1 MNSYLIL
8 FLSSFLSTSIFAQNI
23 MEIDSIVIKGTKEKK
38 KYTETI
44 SSITVLKDEN
54 IKSASQDTSISA
66 LNGVSNIQVN
76 KNGES
81 FSIRGINNTGVTG
94 HQKDNLA
101 SIMVDDVFQTDLALK
116 AGSFDLWDLD
126 RIEVH
131 RGAQST
137 LQGVNSLAGT
147 ILVNHNTA
155 TLYNEGK
162 AKIGYGTFNR
172 KEIGVVTNNVIISE
186 KLAIRFSY
194 NKEVQDGTIKN
205 IATNNDKWGKK
216 NKDNFSMGSI
226 YLLNE
231 TDKILV
237 DLKVLRNKTGGSY
250 VQGPDPLKRQSNE
263 DIDFLTRTNNQQ
275 ASVRHLKSFSENISN
290 TFVAAFSQS
299 KNDEKSDADGAPI
312 NLAGIRIEDHEDQF
326 MSLENLLNYKSD
338 KISNTLGIN
347 FHRYRLLDHYSF
359 NLLYPLSATVTTPV
373 AVIQDAKKIRS
384 VYSLFNS
391 FNFILNEQH
400 SFNVGA
406 RFEIQ
411 KNNFGTYVKATRTQN
426 LGAATN
432 TAVDTY
438 LNNSSGTYGDNESS
452 GIFLP
457 KLAYVFHL
465 ENNHFGMSYTE
476 GYRSGG
482 LSINR
487 SKAKAVNYRPETTD
501 NFEISHKYEGKSF
514 RVSSNAFYTNW
525 KDQQVQVSLSNDFYD
540 TQVENASRS
549 ELYGA
554 EVQGQLSLNQANSF
568 ILNTGYVKTRFVSF
582 LKNRTN
588 YTGKEF
594 PNAPRVTSMLTY
606 KTQLTDVFSVSTIG
620 RYLGRSYND
629 AENTRR
635 AADQIYFDLNTQY
648 TFASWALEVFVRNIF
663 DKDYVINDS
672 SPSSLVG
679 YQVNYYQLNTPREL
693 GVRLSYF
700 W

>member
-1 MNSYLIL
+1 MTIYPIFIL
-8 FLSSFLSTSIFAQNI
+8 LSILSSSVFAQNVL
-23 MEIDSIVIKGTKEKK
+23 EIDSIVIKGTKEKK

-54 IKSASQDTSISA
+54 IKSASQDTSLGA
-66 LNGVSNIQVN
+66 LNGISNIQVN

-94 HQKDNLA
+94 YQKDNLA
-101 SIMVDDVFQTDLALK
+101 SIIIDDVFQTDLALK
-116 AGSFDLWDLD
+116 AGSFDLWDLE

-155 TLYNEGK
+155 TLHNEGK

-172 KEIGVVTNNVIISE
+172 KEIGVVTNNVIVPE
-186 KLAIRFSY
+186 KMATRFSY
-194 NKEVQDGTIKN
+194 NKEVQDGSIKN

-216 NKDNFSMGSI
+216 NRDNFSMGVI
-226 YLLNE
+226 YQFND

-237 DLKVLRNKTGGSY
+237 DLRILRNKTGGNY
-250 VQGPDPLKRQSNE
+250 VQGPEPFLRQSNE

-275 ASVRHLKSFSENISN
+275 ASLRYFKFFNENISN
-290 TFVAAFSQS
+290 TFIAAFSQS
-299 KNDEKSDADGAPI
+299 KNDERSDADGAPV
-312 NLAGIRIEDHEDQF
+312 NSAGVRIEDHEDQF
-326 MSLENLLNYKSD
+326 MSLENLLNYKKD
-338 KISNTLGIN
+338 KISNTLGISI
-347 FHRYRLLDHYSF
+347 HRYRLLDHYSF

-373 AVIQDAKKIRS
+373 AVIQDAKKVRS

-391 FNFILNEQH
+391 FDLDLFELH
-400 SFNVGA
+400 SFNVGG

-411 KNNFGTYVKATRTQN
+411 KNNFKTFVKGTRTQN

-432 TAVDTY
+432 AAVDGY
-438 LNNSSGTYGDNESS
+438 LNNSSGTYGDNESN

-465 ENNHFGMSYTE
+465 ESNHFGMSYTE

-482 LSINR
+482 LTINR
-487 SKAKAVNYRPETTD
+487 SRARAVNYRPETTD

-514 RVSSNAFYTNW
+514 KVSSNIFYTNW

-554 EVQGQLSLNQANSF
+554 EVQTQLRFNLANNL

-582 LKNRTN
+582 IKNRTN

-594 PNAPRVTSMLTY
+594 PNAPRITSMLTY
-606 KTQLTDVFSVSTIG
+606 KNELTDEFSVSIIG

-635 AADQIYFDLNTQY
+635 APDQIFFDLSTQY
-648 TFASWALEVFVRNIF
+648 IFASYALEVFVRNVF
-663 DKDYVINDS
+663 DKEYVINDS
-672 SPSSLVG
+672 SPSSLAG